1 MGAHYSSLVTRVV
14 VLSSGSGTVMQALLD
29 APVAASIVAVGAD
42 KPGIGALERA
52 DKAAIPTFVVPFDGY
67 AERTDWDVALL
78 AELDAHAPD
87 LVVLAGFMRL
97 LGPGI
102 VAAYRDRII
111 NTHPALLPSFP
122 GAHGVRDALAYG
134 VKVTGCSVIVVD
146 DGIDTGRILAQEAVP
161 VLPGDDEPT
170 LHERIK
176 VVERCLLVD
185 VVTDWVN
192 TST

>member
-1 MGAHYSSLVTRVV
+1 
-14 VLSSGSGTVMQALLD
+14 MQALLD
-29 APVAASIVAVGAD
+29 APVATSIVAVGAD
-42 KPGIGALERA
+42 KPGIGALDRA
-52 DKAAIPTFVVPFDGY
+52 EKAGIPTFVVPFDGY
-67 AERTDWDVALL
+67 ADRADWDGALH
-78 AELDAHAPD
+78 AELDTYAPD
-87 LVVLAGFMRL
+87 LIILAGFMRL

-122 GAHGVRDALAYG
+122 GAHGVRDALAHG

-176 VVERCLLVD
+176 VVERRLLVD
-185 VVTDWVN
+185 VVTDWVDSHTVN
-192 TST
+192 TNT

>member
-1 MGAHYSSLVTRVV
+1 MTRVV
-14 VLSSGSGTVMQALLD
+14 VLSSGTGTVMQALLD
-29 APVAASIVAVGAD
+29 APVAASIVAVGSD
-42 KPGIGALERA
+42 KPGIGALARA
-52 DKAAIPTFVVPFDGY
+52 EKAGIPTFVVPFADY
-67 AERTDWDVALL
+67 PERTEWDAALRT
-78 AELDAHAPD
+78 ALDAHRPD
-87 LVVLAGFMRL
+87 LIVLAGFMRL
-97 LGPGI
+97 LGPDI

-146 DGIDTGRILAQEAVP
+146 DGVDTGRILAQEAVP

-176 VVERCLLVD
+176 VVERRLLVD
-185 VVTDWVN
+185 VVTDWIATHT
-192 TST
+192 TSTHTATT

>member
-1 MGAHYSSLVTRVV
+1 MTRVV
-14 VLSSGSGTVMQALLD
+14 VLSSGTGTVMQALLD
-29 APVAASIVAVGAD
+29 APVAASIVAVGSD
-42 KPGIGALERA
+42 KPGIGALARA
-52 DKAAIPTFVVPFDGY
+52 EKAGIPTFVVPFADY
-67 AERTDWDVALL
+67 PERTEWDAALRTAL
-78 AELDAHAPD
+78 GAHRPD
-87 LVVLAGFMRL
+87 LIVLAGFMRL
-97 LGPGI
+97 LGPDI

-161 VLPGDDEPT
+161 VLADDDESS

-176 VVERCLLVD
+176 VVERRLLVS
-185 VVTDWVN
+185 VVTELVDKSASPAPSN
-192 TST
+192 TT